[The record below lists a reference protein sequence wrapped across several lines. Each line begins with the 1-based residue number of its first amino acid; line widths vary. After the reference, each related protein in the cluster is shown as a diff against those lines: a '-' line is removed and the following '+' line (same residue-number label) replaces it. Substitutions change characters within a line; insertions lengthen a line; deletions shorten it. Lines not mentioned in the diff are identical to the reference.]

1 MVKRFIYHGLITGFM
16 LVWLVMSAQAQEE
29 TRLVVKPEGP
39 YTTIEAAL
47 EAATENDTI
56 EVHSGVYSGPLTVEK
71 SVTLIGI
78 DMPVIDGGG
87 EGTVVIITA
96 DDVTMRGFTIRN
108 SGQNNSHEDSG
119 LVIQA
124 DRVTVEDNLLE
135 DVLFGI
141 YFADAA
147 DGIARNNIVRGYDLD
162 LARRGDGIRVW
173 FSSNVLLENNHVS
186 ITRDILIW
194 FADDITIIDNTFK
207 DARYGL
213 HFMYSDNAWVENNHF
228 THNSVGTYLMYS
240 TGLTVIGNDLS
251 YNRGPSGYG
260 IALKDM
266 DAAVARDN
274 WLIGNRVGL
283 YLDNSPSLY
292 EGFNEF
298 TGNVFAYN
306 DIGVAQLPSVERNL
320 FSLNTFLDNTQQV
333 SVRGRGTLQGNT
345 WTVDGTGNYWSDYA
359 GYDANGD
366 MVGDMAY
373 RSERLFETLTDSN
386 ASLRFFIY
394 SPASQAIDLAAMA
407 FPSLRPEVR
416 LTDEAPLT
424 RYRLPE
430 STIIVASVENRGLL
444 LPSVL
449 LAAVGLLPL
458 LTLLRSRQRSLI
470 RQLQRVTS

>member
-1 MVKRFIYHGLITGFM
+1 M
-16 LVWLVMSAQAQEE
+16 
-29 TRLVVKPEGP
+29 
-39 YTTIEAAL
+39 
-47 EAATENDTI
+47 
-56 EVHSGVYSGPLTVEK
+56 
-71 SVTLIGI
+71 
-78 DMPVIDGGG
+78 
-87 EGTVVIITA
+87 
-96 DDVTMRGFTIRN
+96 
-108 SGQNNSHEDSG
+108 
-119 LVIQA
+119 
-124 DRVTVEDNLLE
+124 
-135 DVLFGI
+135 
-141 YFADAA
+141 
-147 DGIARNNIVRGYDLD
+147 
-162 LARRGDGIRVW
+162 
-173 FSSNVLLENNHVS
+173 
-186 ITRDILIW
+186 
-194 FADDITIIDNTFK
+194 
-207 DARYGL
+207 
-213 HFMYSDNAWVENNHF
+213 
-228 THNSVGTYLMYS
+228 GTYLMYS

-386 ASLRFFIY
+386 ASLRFFVY

-449 LAAVGLLPL
+449 LGAVGLLPL
-458 LTLLRSRQRSLI
+458 LTLLLSRQRNPI

>member
-194 FADDITIIDNTFK
+194 FADDITIIGNTFK

-213 HFMYSDNAWVENNHF
+213 HFMYSDNAWVH
-228 THNSVGTYLMYS
+228 
-240 TGLTVIGNDLS
+240 I
-251 YNRGPSGYG
+251 
-260 IALKDM
+260 
-266 DAAVARDN
+266 
-274 WLIGNRVGL
+274 
-283 YLDNSPSLY
+283 
-292 EGFNEF
+292 
-298 TGNVFAYN
+298 
-306 DIGVAQLPSVERNL
+306 
-320 FSLNTFLDNTQQV
+320 
-333 SVRGRGTLQGNT
+333 
-345 WTVDGTGNYWSDYA
+345 
-359 GYDANGD
+359 
-366 MVGDMAY
+366 
-373 RSERLFETLTDSN
+373 
-386 ASLRFFIY
+386 
-394 SPASQAIDLAAMA
+394 
-407 FPSLRPEVR
+407 
-416 LTDEAPLT
+416 
-424 RYRLPE
+424 
-430 STIIVASVENRGLL
+430 
-444 LPSVL
+444 
-449 LAAVGLLPL
+449 
-458 LTLLRSRQRSLI
+458 
-470 RQLQRVTS
+470 